1 MGDMR
6 VVTKA
11 DKWVDLWD
19 LKSVVYWVASMAA
32 S

>member
-11 DKWVDLWD
+11 DKWVDLMVTLMDATKVDEMVEW
-19 LKSVVYWVASMAA
+19 
-32 S
+32 